1 MIGTVKVSSRGQI
14 VIPENIRKHLQIV
27 EGSTLVVI
35 EKENKLIVE
44 RENDF
49 LEGLK
54 DHKKKD
60 SEQEGWQ
67 VLAEKNLLNVWS
79 NSQDDKVWKK
89 YL

>member
-54 DHKKKD
+54 HKKKD

-67 VLAEKNLLNVWS
+67 VLTEKNLSKVWS
-79 NSQDDKVWKK
+79 NSQDDQVWKT